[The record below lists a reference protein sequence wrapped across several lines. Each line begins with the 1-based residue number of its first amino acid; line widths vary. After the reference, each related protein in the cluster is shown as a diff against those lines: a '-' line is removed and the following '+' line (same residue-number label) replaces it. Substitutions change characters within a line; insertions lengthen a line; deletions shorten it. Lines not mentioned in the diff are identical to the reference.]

1 MQTFLL
7 LPFYLLFFFFS
18 LQLCSNICT
27 PTCACSEPVFL
38 CPAFCFAFW
47 IFFLVFERIILF
59 YYLIILYINYTK
71 YFFVEIFLGE
81 KKKSDE
87 QLNKK
92 EKKGK
97 SPAVIIWELIAFVL
111 DCRISVWNFCSWNF
125 LEKKNQRHE
134 MLASHLEKR
143 HWFALWKQNEQIGG
157 RSLQHFTLQERKK
170 KKQETNV
177 AINYNDC
184 QKCSAINLFQ

>member
-1 MQTFLL
+1 MAEMQTFLL
-7 LPFYLLFFFFS
+7 LPFYLLFFFS

-81 KKKSDE
+81 KKKIRWTTE
-87 QLNKK
+87 QKG
-92 EKKGK
+92 EKRKI
-97 SPAVIIWELIAFVL
+97 SCCYHL
-111 DCRISVWNFCSWNF
+111 RIDSTCIRLQNFCMKF
-125 LEKKNQRHE
+125 LQ
-134 MLASHLEKR
+134 LE
-143 HWFALWKQNEQIGG
+143 FSG
-157 RSLQHFTLQERKK
+157 KK
-170 KKQETNV
+170 KSK
-177 AINYNDC
+177 ARD
-184 QKCSAINLFQ
+184 AG

>member
-1 MQTFLL
+1 MNIGSAIVTCNNPLETLYGWNANLFTSPFL
-7 LPFYLLFFFFS
+7 PPFFFFS

-81 KKKSDE
+81 KKKIRWTTE
-87 QLNKK
+87 QKG
-92 EKKGK
+92 EKRKI
-97 SPAVIIWELIAFVL
+97 SCCYHL
-111 DCRISVWNFCSWNF
+111 RIDSICIRLQNFCMKF
-125 LEKKNQRHE
+125 LQ
-134 MLASHLEKR
+134 LE
-143 HWFALWKQNEQIGG
+143 FSG
-157 RSLQHFTLQERKK
+157 KK
-170 KKQETNV
+170 KSK
-177 AINYNDC
+177 ARD
-184 QKCSAINLFQ
+184 AG